1 MNFLNAF
8 NRRLPPDFE
17 PSLNDPLDLAA
28 GVVVR
33 VMTCQDEAARP
44 TLDQLF
50 AGTDEAVALAIFLRA
65 WLPSSDDR
73 SVINAGLVFVERM
86 DDALLRARLC
96 SKLITSAFAHHWDNE
111 LPGLFEAAI

>member
-1 MNFLNAF
+1 MSNGADLSRLVLDALLWDVPRLSGAEEPGAMNFLNAF

-33 VMTCQDEAARP
+33 VMTGQDEAARA

-65 WLPSSDDR
+65 WLPSSDD
-73 SVINAGLVFVERM
+73 
-86 DDALLRARLC
+86 
-96 SKLITSAFAHHWDNE
+96 
-111 LPGLFEAAI
+111 